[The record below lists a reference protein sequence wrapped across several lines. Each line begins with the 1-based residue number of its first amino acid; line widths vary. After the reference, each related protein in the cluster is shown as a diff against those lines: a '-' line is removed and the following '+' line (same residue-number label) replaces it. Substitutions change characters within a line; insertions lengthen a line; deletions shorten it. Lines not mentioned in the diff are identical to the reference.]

1 LGLLQPA
8 VVLTDN
14 EYFENIR
21 DGNKDIKEEKPL
33 DLDDKIISLDKI
45 ESKVGLY
52 LYISYACI
60 NICKSFYVSIYIHIY
75 L

>member
-8 VVLTDN
+8 VVLSDN

-21 DGNKDIKEEKPL
+21 DGNKDIKEEKTL

-45 ESKVGLY
+45 ESKVGLCI
-52 LYISYACI
+52 YISYACI
-60 NICKSFYVSIYIHIY
+60 NVCK
-75 L
+75 